1 MVKLD
6 SNPHSGAEYMRSS
19 LYFIDNTQALVLAH
33 DLRWKIMQMLI
44 KKQPIY
50 AKQLA
55 EELKLSESKIH
66 YHLTQLREAGLIELE
81 GIRSIKQG
89 HAKLL
94 KPVASQFI
102 LSLLEKPLSMKE
114 TFFSRFI
121 SPYFYKQNAF
131 NAYIIVGSSIP
142 HGKYDATSRDGHL
155 AGELCWYLG
164 SNAFTGTARNIS
176 NLVLTD
182 LEYLLLK
189 KNFANNK
196 NLILIGG
203 HITNEI
209 TALYNEKLKEKFNV
223 FFSENKIVADG
234 KSFKDPEDGL
244 IALFRNPR
252 YQKSWILVLAGV
264 GSLGTRATIFSI
276 INECPEV
283 LKNENEFVTILKGEF
298 SKKNQISGVIG
309 LLTKGLK

>member
-1 MVKLD
+1 M
-6 SNPHSGAEYMRSS
+6 HSS
-19 LYFIDNTQALVLAH
+19 LYFINNAQALVLAH

-44 KKQPIY
+44 KNQPIY

-55 EELKLSESKIH
+55 EDLELSESKIH
-66 YHLTQLREAGLIELE
+66 YHLTQLREAGLIEFE

-89 HAKLL
+89 RAKLL
-94 KPVASQFI
+94 KPVASRFQ

-114 TFFSRFI
+114 TFFSKFI
-121 SPYFYKQNAF
+121 FPYFYKQNVF
-131 NAYIIVGSSIP
+131 SGYIIVGSSIP

-164 SNAFTGTARNIS
+164 SNVFTGNTKNVA

-182 LEYLLLK
+182 LEYVSLK
-189 KNFANNK
+189 KSFTNK
-196 NLILIGG
+196 RNLILIGG

-209 TALYNEKLKEKFNV
+209 TAQYNENLKEKFNV
-223 FFSENKIVADG
+223 FFSENKLIADG
-234 KSFKDPEDGL
+234 KSFKAPEDGL
-244 IALFRNPR
+244 IALFRNPEH
-252 YQKSWILVLAGV
+252 QKSWILVLAGV

-283 LKNENEFVTILKGEF
+283 LNNENEFVTILKGEF
-298 SKKNQISGVIG
+298 SKKNQISGVTG